1 LLEDAARPLRT
12 TVGEQRRGL
21 AQGGAAE
28 IVVNPMAFYA
38 VEERG
43 HLDQFRAHGD
53 ETVVDDRPGRRGGP
67 GDGCFFLTGGSHGE
81 GPQYT

>member
-1 LLEDAARPLRT
+1 MLEDATRPFRAA
-12 TVGEQRRGL
+12 VGEQGRGL

-28 IVVNPMAFYA
+28 IVVNPVAFNA

-43 HLDQFRAHGD
+43 HLDQFRAHRD
-53 ETVVDDRPGRRGGP
+53 ETVVDDRPGRRSGA

-81 GPQYT
+81 DPQYT